1 MEGSFTESPNTNL
14 KLIGYSGFET
24 YLIDE
29 DITNSKGEF
38 SFKYG
43 SDDFGCAYILN
54 EDNQSYIVI
63 LNSTEK
69 LIIRGSRISNPNTIK
84 ILRGIENKLFDQYS
98 IEHKNENKHYS
109 FGII

>member
-1 MEGSFTESPNTNL
+1 MMESIKIELNVGYKVLFYLISGLVVLSACSQESMEGSFESPNTNL

-69 LIIRGSRISNPNTIK
+69 LIIRVTWR
-84 ILRGIENKLFDQYS
+84 D
-98 IEHKNENKHYS
+98 
-109 FGII
+109 